1 MRLFI
6 EKRRTDQ
13 KTALENL
20 IMKEKVI
27 GFIKKDTVLCVATTL
42 AMVSAFFVKPT
53 LNYVNY
59 IDFRVL
65 GILLSLMTVMAGLQR
80 NGLFDMIGSSLLKRT
95 KNTMQLSLVLVFL
108 CFFFSMFITNDVSLI
123 TFVPFAML
131 TLRKCNQEKLLIPV
145 IIVQTLAANLGSML
159 TPIGNPQNL
168 YLYNLA
174 EMKMSTF
181 IGIIGPY
188 TLASGIL
195 LLLSVAVVCRK
206 KEKIEFTL
214 EENNS
219 DHEIEKERLHLRR
232 KTHQKNAVYLILFLM
247 SLLVVVRVL
256 PYYVAFMVVF
266 VTVFIMDR
274 QVLKTVDYS
283 LILTFIA
290 FFIFTGNIGEI
301 ETIRNVLQEFVS
313 GREVGVGI
321 AASQVI
327 SNVPAALLLS
337 GFTKDYAK
345 LLVGVDIGGLGTL
358 IASMASLISYKIYA
372 HHYNEQKGKYF
383 RWFTIANVGYLAV
396 LLVVYGL
403 IRWM

>member
-1 MRLFI
+1 
-6 EKRRTDQ
+6 
-13 KTALENL
+13 
-20 IMKEKVI
+20 MKEKVI

-214 EENNS
+214 EENNG

-232 KTHQKNAVYLILFLM
+232 KTHQKKC
-247 SLLVVVRVL
+247 SLSD
-256 PYYVAFMVVF
+256 
-266 VTVFIMDR
+266 FISDESACR
-274 QVLKTVDYS
+274 CES
-283 LILTFIA
+283 I
-290 FFIFTGNIGEI
+290 
-301 ETIRNVLQEFVS
+301 
-313 GREVGVGI
+313 
-321 AASQVI
+321 
-327 SNVPAALLLS
+327 
-337 GFTKDYAK
+337 
-345 LLVGVDIGGLGTL
+345 
-358 IASMASLISYKIYA
+358 
-372 HHYNEQKGKYF
+372 
-383 RWFTIANVGYLAV
+383 AV
-396 LLVVYGL
+396 LCSFHCCVCDGL
-403 IRWM
+403 YNGQTSVENGRLQFNSHIYRFFHFYWEYRRN